1 LKRALATVDLEA
13 VRQNVAALTGILS
26 PATSLLAVVKANAYG
41 HGAVPVARACVEA
54 GAASL
59 GVATIEEAA
68 ELREAGLEA
77 PLLVLGP
84 LTPEDL
90 DAAFGLGVE
99 VAIWSYPFLKN
110 LVLTGHRLGGKSL
123 RVHVKLDTGM
133 HRLGLYPRQL
143 PDFLDAI
150 EPEPEAELAGLMTH
164 FATADEPDEDFF
176 RYQLGAFE
184 EAAQVVLR
192 TGTRVQFHC
201 ANSAATMKT
210 PESHFDMVRC
220 GIALYGLSPFQGDA
234 RQVGLVPALRL
245 SSYLAVIKPARQG
258 DSVGYGASWTAPE
271 DTNIGVIPIGY
282 ADGVGRGLSNNGEV
296 LIAGRRYPVV
306 GRVSMDQLTVDLGSG
321 ALPLAGAECVLI
333 GVQGDEEI
341 PAEEMAGRL
350 GTINYEIVC
359 DISGRV
365 ERRFTGPEQG

>member
-1 LKRALATVDLEA
+1 MKRALATVDLEA
-13 VRQNVAALTGILS
+13 VRHNVTALTGLLA
-26 PATSLLAVVKANAYG
+26 PASSLLAVVKAGAYG

-59 GVATIEEAA
+59 GVATIDEAA
-68 ELREAGLEA
+68 ELRDAGLKTTV
-77 PLLVLGP
+77 LVLGP

-90 DAAFGLGVE
+90 EAAFGLNVE
-99 VAIWSYPFLKN
+99 IVIWSYPFLKN
-110 LVLTGHRLGGKSL
+110 LVLTGHRLGGKSI
-123 RVHVKLDTGM
+123 RVHVKVDTGM
-133 HRLGLYPRQL
+133 RRLGLFPRQL

-164 FATADEPDEDFF
+164 FATADEEDDDFF
-176 RYQLGAFE
+176 RYQLSAFE

-201 ANSAATMKT
+201 ANSAATIKS

-234 RQVGLVPALRL
+234 RQDGLMPALRL
-245 SSYLAVIKPARQG
+245 SSYLADVKTARQG
-258 DSVGYGASWTAPE
+258 DTVGYGGSWTAPD
-271 DTNIGVIPIGY
+271 DTSIGVIPIGY
-282 ADGVGRGLSNNGEV
+282 ADGVSRGLSNNGQV
-296 LIAGRRYPVV
+296 LIGGRRYPVV
-306 GRVSMDQLTVDLGSG
+306 GRVSMDQLTVDLGGG
-321 ALPLAGAECVLI
+321 ALPRPGAECVLI

-341 PAEEMAGRL
+341 TAEEMAGRL

-359 DISGRV
+359 DIAGRV
-365 ERRFTGPEQG
+365 ERRFSGEQS